1 MNMKKKSVKLK
12 KQKIIGTQ
20 KLLNPDTGEVI
31 ETVVIEKKVEQDFNF
46 FKVWLLDL
54 LNILEVVGTKKMK
67 VVNYI
72 FENFNTQE
80 NLFIGTHDEISKK
93 LNISRPVV
101 SQTFK
106 LLIDSGLLI
115 KRNNGVYMI
124 NPNIIV
130 KGSTGKRMN
139 LLVKYNEIKNKE
151 GS

>member
-1 MNMKKKSVKLK
+1 MKKSVKIK
-12 KQKIIGTQ
+12 KQHIVGKQNYI
-20 KLLNPDTGEVI
+20 NSNTGEVI
-31 ETVVIEKKVEQDFNF
+31 ETLVVEKNVERDFNF

-72 FENFNTQE
+72 FENINTQE
-80 NLFIGTHDEISKK
+80 NIFIGTHQEISKK

-124 NPNIIV
+124 NPDIIV
-130 KGSTGKRMN
+130 KGSTGKRIH
-139 LLVKYNEIKNKE
+139 LLVKYNEIKNNKE